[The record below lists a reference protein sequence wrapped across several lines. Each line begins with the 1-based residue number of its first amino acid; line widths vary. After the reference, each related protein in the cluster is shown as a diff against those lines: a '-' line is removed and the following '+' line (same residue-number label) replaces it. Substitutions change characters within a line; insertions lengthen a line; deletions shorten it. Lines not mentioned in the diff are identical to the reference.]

1 MHPPTTSSQDGLD
14 NLRWWCF
21 SSSTNAENKTYNR
34 GGHYLQLTL
43 VVFFVCRLSH
53 LLVYSSTYECAL
65 KLALCGGVCGLWL
78 VVVCIY
84 TCVCVCVCACAE
96 ALKQNPQLSKWLW
109 CGGLEH
115 SASKPNRE
123 WDDRDVLKERGYA
136 VGKLRNW
143 KVGGESGILLE
154 MANAA
159 CCEERVVG
167 PDEWCVGEGLCPLC
181 LALCQL
187 CVYPQGRWSIQLSRQ
202 EGDLTIGCGGEGGSK
217 DTGREATEI
226 GWGWTARVTVCL
238 SGREKLHRHDLHCA
252 STCGEVGSISPKPS
266 SLSLT
271 SRWPTT
277 LFPAKQW
284 S

>member
-1 MHPPTTSSQDGLD
+1 MPT
-14 NLRWWCF
+14 F
-21 SSSTNAENKTYNR
+21 P
-34 GGHYLQLTL
+34 L
-43 VVFFVCRLSH
+43 VC
-53 LLVYSSTYECAL
+53 SSTYECAL

-78 VVVCIY
+78 LVVCIY

-123 WDDRDVLKERGYA
+123 WDDRDALKERGYA

-202 EGDLTIGCGGEGGSK
+202 EGHLTIGCGGEGGSK
-217 DTGREATEI
+217 DTAREATDI

-238 SGREKLHRHDLHCA
+238 SGRDREA
-252 STCGEVGSISPKPS
+252 AQTWS
-266 SLSLT
+266 SLCVNLWRSREHQSKAFLTIIDLKMAYDSVPSQAMKLTQKSLT
-271 SRWPTT
+271 IWLIMQILPWWHGNYTQAGGDDDRGDPGAKWPSHQV
-277 LFPAKQW
+277 AA
-284 S
+284 